1 MVEDIIKV
9 LQWCEDRKSGEMI
22 EATGYTRD
30 YLGFNR
36 VISQKSLDII
46 CALVSPILIRANYS
60 FTIGNH
66 MGEIIPIGG

>member
-30 YLGFNR
+30 YLGFNH